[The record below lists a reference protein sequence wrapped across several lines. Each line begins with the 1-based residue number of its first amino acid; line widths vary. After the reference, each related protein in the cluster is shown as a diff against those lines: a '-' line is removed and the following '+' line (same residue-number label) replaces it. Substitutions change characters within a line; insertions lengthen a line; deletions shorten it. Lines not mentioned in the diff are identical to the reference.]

1 MPTDWFFEE
10 YKLVQE
16 KIDKVQSN
24 QFQVRSWSVSVLT
37 GFVLGIFATHLPVV
51 VLVFAIP
58 VIWMFHVQDR
68 RQKRFRETLSN
79 RALQLEGT
87 INLLGLTIEN
97 LTPRQLKRWAR
108 MRQQVHHLGPVP
120 GLGRALAANQVEKS
134 RWVKNAD
141 LWFWRVQYWLV
152 IIIVGGYVLV
162 QVAAFVLGAIRG
174 LSVCG
179 VTQC

>member
-1 MPTDWFFEE
+1 MPTDWFLEE

-16 KIDKVQSN
+16 KIDRVQSN

-37 GFVLGIFATHLPVV
+37 GFVLGIFATHLPAV

-79 RALQLEGT
+79 RALQLEGA
-87 INLLGLTIEN
+87 INLLGLTIGN
-97 LTPRQLKRWAR
+97 FTPQQVKHWAR
-108 MRQQVHHLGPVP
+108 MRQQLHHLGPVP

-134 RWVKNAD
+134 WWVRNAD
-141 LWFWRVQYWLV
+141 SLFWRMQYCLV
-152 IIIVGGYVLV
+152 ILIVGGYVLV
-162 QVAAFVLGAIRG
+162 QFAIFVITEFRG
-174 LSVCG
+174 LFVW
-179 VTQC
+179 